1 MRLRKA
7 WGRIAFGKALALCLA
22 YQPGWLFAAVGGG
35 VAMKRTKNLIM
46 FAALSLLLIG
56 CSTERT
62 TTTVTTDTKPLPPA
76 SDESTPPS
84 QTTTTTTK
92 TTTNEPQSV
101 VGATANAVGTV
112 ILFPFRVVGDTL
124 ELIF

>member
-1 MRLRKA
+1 M
-7 WGRIAFGKALALCLA
+7 G
-22 YQPGWLFAAVGGG
+22 
-35 VAMKRTKNLIM
+35 AMKAKKRLITIV
-46 FAALSLLLIG
+46 ALSLMIIG
-56 CSTERT
+56 CASEKTT
-62 TTTVTTDTKPLPPA
+62 TTTVTQSSPLPPA
-76 SDESTPPS
+76 SDPSTPPS

-92 TTTNEPQSV
+92 TTSNEPHSV

>member
-1 MRLRKA
+1 MT
-7 WGRIAFGKALALCLA
+7 G
-22 YQPGWLFAAVGGG
+22 
-35 VAMKRTKNLIM
+35 MKNLIT
-46 FAALSLLLIG
+46 FAALSLLMIG

-62 TTTVTTDTKPLPPA
+62 TTTTVTHSAPLPPA
-76 SDESTPPS
+76 SDPSTPPS

-92 TTTNEPQSV
+92 TTTDEPQSV
-101 VGATANAVGTV
+101 LGATANAVGTV

>member
-1 MRLRKA
+1 
-7 WGRIAFGKALALCLA
+7 
-22 YQPGWLFAAVGGG
+22 
-35 VAMKRTKNLIM
+35 MKRAENLIM

-62 TTTVTTDTKPLPPA
+62 TTTVTTQSAPLPPA
-76 SDESTPPS
+76 SDESTPPPS

-92 TTTNEPQSV
+92 TTTDEPHSV
-101 VGATANAVGTV
+101 LGATANAVGTV

>member
-1 MRLRKA
+1 
-7 WGRIAFGKALALCLA
+7 
-22 YQPGWLFAAVGGG
+22 
-35 VAMKRTKNLIM
+35 MKRTKNVIM

-56 CSTERT
+56 CSTQRT

-84 QTTTTTTK
+84 QTTTTITK
-92 TTTNEPQSV
+92 TTTTDQPQSV
-101 VGATANAVGTV
+101 LGATASAVGTV

>member
-1 MRLRKA
+1 MKTS
-7 WGRIAFGKALALCLA
+7 
-22 YQPGWLFAAVGGG
+22 GGG
-35 VAMKRTKNLIM
+35 DLKDEGRRWKCKNY
-46 FAALSLLLIG
+46 
-56 CSTERT
+56 T
-62 TTTVTTDTKPLPPA
+62 LP
-76 SDESTPPS
+76 PPS

-92 TTTNEPQSV
+92 TTTDEPQSV

>member
-7 WGRIAFGKALALCLA
+7 WGRIAFGKALALRLA

-62 TTTVTTDTKPLPPA
+62 TTTVTTQPAPLPPA

-92 TTTNEPQSV
+92 TTTDEPQSV
-101 VGATANAVGTV
+101 LGATANAVGTV
-112 ILFPFRVVGDTL
+112 ILLPFRVVGDTL

>member
-1 MRLRKA
+1 
-7 WGRIAFGKALALCLA
+7 
-22 YQPGWLFAAVGGG
+22 VG
-35 VAMKRTKNLIM
+35 VAMKRTKNVIM

-56 CSTERT
+56 CSTQRT
-62 TTTVTTDTKPLPPA
+62 TTTVTTETKPLPPA

-92 TTTNEPQSV
+92 TTTDEPQSV
-101 VGATANAVGTV
+101 LGATASAVGTV

>member
-1 MRLRKA
+1 M
-7 WGRIAFGKALALCLA
+7 RIAFGKALAQIMVSLRR
-22 YQPGWLFAAVGGG
+22 LFAAGGG
-35 VAMKRTKNLIM
+35 DVAMKRTKTLITIGG
-46 FAALSLLLIG
+46 LSLLLIG

-62 TTTVTTDTKPLPPA
+62 TTTVTTQASPLPPA
-76 SDESTPPS
+76 SDPSTPPS

-92 TTTNEPQSV
+92 TTTDAPQSV
-101 VGATANAVGTV
+101 LGATANAVGTV

>member
-1 MRLRKA
+1 
-7 WGRIAFGKALALCLA
+7 
-22 YQPGWLFAAVGGG
+22 
-35 VAMKRTKNLIM
+35 MKRTKNLLM

-62 TTTVTTDTKPLPPA
+62 TTTVTTQATPLPPA
-76 SDESTPPS
+76 SDSYAQPS
-84 QTTTTTTK
+84 QTTTTK
-92 TTTNEPQSV
+92 TTTDQPQSV
-101 VGATANAVGTV
+101 LGATASAVGTV

>member
-1 MRLRKA
+1 
-7 WGRIAFGKALALCLA
+7 
-22 YQPGWLFAAVGGG
+22 
-35 VAMKRTKNLIM
+35 MKRTKNLIM

-62 TTTVTTDTKPLPPA
+62 TTTVTTQSAPLPPA
-76 SDESTPPS
+76 SDPSTPPS
-84 QTTTTTTK
+84 PTTTTTTK

-112 ILFPFRVVGDTL
+112 VLFPFRVVGDTL